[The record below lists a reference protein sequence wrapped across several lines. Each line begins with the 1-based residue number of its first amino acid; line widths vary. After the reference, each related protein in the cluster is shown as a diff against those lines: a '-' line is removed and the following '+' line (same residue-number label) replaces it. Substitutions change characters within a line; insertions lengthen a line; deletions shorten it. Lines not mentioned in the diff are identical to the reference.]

1 MGECEDEMICDFA
14 ETYHIY
20 DYRKVTPEYAAVL
33 CSGLREDSRVK
44 LKLAGMS
51 INLSQTLLARVVDEL
66 AFLVWTKT
74 KDGQKN
80 RNRPQS
86 VLKALIDKKDDDVK
100 VFRSA
105 VDFMAEWDAIARR
118 NEDA

>member
-1 MGECEDEMICDFA
+1 MMCDFA

-20 DYRKVTPEYAAVL
+20 DYRSMAPGYVAVL
-33 CSGLREDSRVK
+33 CIGLREDSRVK
-44 LKLAGMS
+44 LKLAGMP
-51 INLSQTLLARVVDEL
+51 IDLTQTLLARMVDEL
-66 AFLVWTKT
+66 AFLVWAKT

-86 VLKALIDKKDDDVK
+86 VLKALTDRKDDEVE